1 MLASVANAFA
11 SGKVKIRRARR
22 SDAERIARLS
32 GELGYPATAA
42 QIATRLRQLTPV
54 SKHAVFV
61 AESPDAG
68 TGLIGWVHVSV
79 SHLLESDI
87 RAEVNGLVVAE
98 GQRSAGAGA
107 KLLEAAEEWARRR
120 GCLGMNV
127 RSNVIRERAHMFYE
141 RNGYE
146 HYKTQ
151 KAFRKAL

>member
-1 MLASVANAFA
+1 VASMAQALASA
-11 SGKVKIRRARR
+11 KMKIRRARR
-22 SDAERIARLS
+22 GDADRIAQLT

-61 AESPDAG
+61 AESADVDA
-68 TGLIGWVHVSV
+68 GLIGWVHVSV

-87 RAEVNGLVVAE
+87 RAELNGLIVAE

-107 KLLEAAEEWARRR
+107 KLLEAAEEWAHRR
-120 GCLGMNV
+120 GCRGMNV
-127 RSNVIRERAHMFYE
+127 RSNVIRERAHGFYE
-141 RNGYE
+141 RHGYE

>member
-1 MLASVANAFA
+1 MDRTTIR
-11 SGKVKIRRARR
+11 IRRARR
-22 SDAERIARLS
+22 GDAERIAQLS

-42 QIATRLRQLTPV
+42 QVATRLRQLTPV

-61 AESPDAG
+61 AESSDAA

-79 SHLLESDI
+79 SHLLESDV
-87 RAEVNGLVVAE
+87 RAEVTGLIVAE

-120 GCLGMNV
+120 GCRGMNV
-127 RSNVIRERAHMFYE
+127 RSNVIRERAHKFYE
-141 RNGYE
+141 RHGYE

>member
-1 MLASVANAFA
+1 MPATA
-11 SGKVKIRRARR
+11 SGWASTRVKIRRARR
-22 SDAERIARLS
+22 GDAKRIAQLS

-42 QIATRLRQLTPV
+42 QVATRLRKLKPT

-61 AESPDAG
+61 AESPGAA

-79 SHLLESDI
+79 SHLLESDM
-87 RAEVNGLVVAE
+87 RAEVNGLIVAE

-107 KLLEAAEEWARRR
+107 KLLEAAEEWARKRSCR
-120 GCLGMNV
+120 GMNV
-127 RSNVIRERAHMFYE
+127 RSNVIRERAHGFYE

>member
-1 MLASVANAFA
+1 
-11 SGKVKIRRARR
+11 
-22 SDAERIARLS
+22 
-32 GELGYPATAA
+32 
-42 QIATRLRQLTPV
+42 
-54 SKHAVFV
+54 VFV
-61 AESPDAG
+61 ADCLDA
-68 TGLIGWVHVSV
+68 TMGLVGWLHVSV
-79 SHLLESDI
+79 SNLLESDI

-107 KLLEAAEEWARRR
+107 KLLEAAEDWARRY

-127 RSNVIRERAHMFYE
+127 RSNVVRERAHGFYE

>member
-1 MLASVANAFA
+1 VDRT
-11 SGKVKIRRARR
+11 GIRIRRARR
-22 SDAERIARLS
+22 SDAERIAQLS
-32 GELGYPATAA
+32 AELGYPATAA
-42 QIATRLRQLTPV
+42 QVATRLRQLTPA

-61 AESPDAG
+61 AESSDAAM
-68 TGLIGWVHVSV
+68 GLIGWMHVSV
-79 SHLLESDI
+79 SHLLESDM
-87 RAEVNGLVVAE
+87 RAEVNGLIVAE

-120 GCLGMNV
+120 GCRGMNV
-127 RSNVIRERAHMFYE
+127 RSNVIRERAHGFYE